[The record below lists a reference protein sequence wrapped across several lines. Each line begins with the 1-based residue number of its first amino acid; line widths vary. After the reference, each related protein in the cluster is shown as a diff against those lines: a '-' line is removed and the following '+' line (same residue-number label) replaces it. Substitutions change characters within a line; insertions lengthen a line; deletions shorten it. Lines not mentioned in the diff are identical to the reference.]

1 MLGESMAPALGLP
14 PATARVAP
22 GGVLFLCPAHWG
34 IRNVLHTGLAAEVR
48 RRIRPVSILAG
59 SPDSHASW
67 YPDLRRPGEP
77 NASTEPR
84 RHVEDC
90 DWFGELSAP
99 PILAA
104 PRTQTARY
112 ALQRASFFRRYGI
125 STDQVCNWWYR
136 RNSGWRSRL
145 SEAAVNLA
153 AVAASRDPLFGWQ
166 MAALDRLKRRAWDLG
181 PARRLLQEFQPSLV
195 VATSCVMWVEEP
207 FLMAAR
213 ELGIVT
219 LGCIQSF
226 DNLTSR
232 SYIPVCDHYA
242 VWNAGMASQLRAYY
256 PERPAEVHVTGTP
269 QFDFHRREDFRW
281 TREATLEHL
290 GLSPGERYLLY
301 AANSFDQTPTEPE
314 LVDEFAE
321 RCATSPSLRSR
332 RIVVRLHP
340 QDDFTRWDALAGR
353 RPTVRV
359 SRPSG
364 QRWSFSGPEDQARL
378 VNTLRH
384 ADVCLN
390 MWSTMSLDA
399 AILDTPVV
407 CVGFA
412 RAKGS
417 LEDRF
422 CRLVYEADF
431 YRPIVA
437 SGGVRLAHGMDDL
450 VEQTAAYVHDRSRD
464 RAERGLLA
472 MQECGAVD
480 GRATTRLADLIVGL
494 AAARRR

>member
-1 MLGESMAPALGLP
+1 MLGESAAQRGERWAAPQG
-14 PATARVAP
+14 VAP

-34 IRNVLHTGLAAEVR
+34 LRNVLHGGLSAEIR

-59 SPDSHASW
+59 TPDSHASW
-67 YPDLRRPGEP
+67 YPDLRRPGES
-77 NASTEPR
+77 AVSRAGLEP
-84 RHVEDC
+84 VEDC

-99 PILAA
+99 PMLAA
-104 PRTQTARY
+104 PRAQTAHY

-125 STDQVCNWWYR
+125 STDRVCNWWYR
-136 RNSGWRSRL
+136 RNAGLRSRL
-145 SEAAVNLA
+145 WDAVIDLA
-153 AVAASRDPLFGWQ
+153 AVPASRDPLFRWQ
-166 MAALDRLKRRAWDLG
+166 MAALDRLKRRTWDLG
-181 PARRLLQEFQPSLV
+181 PARRLLKELRPAVV

-232 SYIPVCDHYA
+232 SYLPICDHYG
-242 VWNAGMASQLRAYY
+242 VWNAGMAGQLRAFY
-256 PERPAEVHVTGTP
+256 PERRAQIHVTGTP
-269 QFDFHRREDFRW
+269 QFDFHRRADFRW

-290 GLSPGERYLLY
+290 GLALDARYILY

-314 LVDEFAE
+314 LVEAFVR
-321 RCATSPSLRSR
+321 RCAESPELRTH

-340 QDDFTRWDALAGR
+340 QDDFTRWEGLAQR
-353 RPTVRV
+353 LPIACV
-359 SRPSG
+359 SRPSK
-364 QRWSFSGPEDQARL
+364 QRWSFAGPEDQARL
-378 VNTLRH
+378 VNTLRY

-399 AILDTPVV
+399 ALLDTPVV

-412 RAKGS
+412 HAKGS

-437 SGGVRLAHGMDDL
+437 SGGVRLTHTMDEL
-450 VEQTAAYVHDRSRD
+450 IEQTGAYVGDRSRD
-464 RAERGLLA
+464 RAERARLA
-472 MQECGAVD
+472 TQECGTVD
-480 GRATTRLADLIVGL
+480 GQATSRLADLVVRL
-494 AAARRR
+494 ARPT

>member
-1 MLGESMAPALGLP
+1 MLGESTAPAQGP
-14 PATARVAP
+14 SAVMGRVAP

-34 IRNVLHTGLAAEVR
+34 IRNVLHAGLAAEVR
-48 RRIRPVSILAG
+48 RRCRPLSILAG
-59 SPDSHASW
+59 TPDSHASW
-67 YPDLRRPGEP
+67 YPDLRRPGQHTT
-77 NASTEPR
+77 STEPCD
-84 RHVEDC
+84 HVEDC
-90 DWFGELSAP
+90 DWYGELSAP

-104 PRTQTARY
+104 PHSQTARY
-112 ALQRASFFRRYGI
+112 ALQRASFFRRNGI

-145 SEAAVNLA
+145 GEAVINLA
-153 AVAASRDPLFGWQ
+153 AIAGSRDPLFGWQ
-166 MAALDRLKRRAWDLG
+166 MTALDRMKRRTWDLG
-181 PARRLLQEFQPSLV
+181 PARRVLQDFRPSVV

-213 ELGIVT
+213 ELGIRT

-242 VWNAGMASQLRAYY
+242 VWNAGMARQLRAYY
-256 PERPAEVHVTGTP
+256 PKRPAEVHVTGTP

-314 LVDEFAE
+314 LVEEFVE
-321 RCATSPSLRSR
+321 RCAASPSLSR
-332 RIVVRLHP
+332 HRIVVRLHP
-340 QDDFTRWDALAGR
+340 QDDFTRWDRLAGR

-359 SRPSG
+359 SRPSA
-364 QRWSFSGPEDQARL
+364 QRWSFSGPDDQARL
-378 VNTLRH
+378 VNTLRY

-412 RAKGS
+412 RRKGS

-431 YRPIVA
+431 YRPIVT
-437 SGGVRLAHGMDDL
+437 SGGVRLAHGMNEL
-450 VEQTAAYVHDRSRD
+450 VEETAAYVRDRSRD
-464 RAERGLLA
+464 RTERALLA
-472 MQECGAVD
+472 AQECGPVD
-480 GRATTRLADLIVGL
+480 GRAATRLAELVVRL
-494 AAARRR
+494 ATAP